1 MTSSPKPN
9 SFAARDAQYHL
20 HGYTNALKNEK
31 DGGFVVVRGQGPFV
45 YDENDKEYLDGLS
58 GLWCAALGFGK
69 GQRIIAAAVRQME
82 NLPYY
87 HTFTQK
93 APAVTVELA
102 EKLVGLASQAA
113 PMSKA
118 YFCNSGSEAN
128 DTAIKMIWYFN
139 NAVGRPQKK
148 KIIAR
153 VKGYHGVTVASGSLT
168 GLPLVH
174 KDFDLP
180 IANIL
185 HTDCPHYYR
194 FAEPGE
200 SEEDF
205 ATRMAES
212 LEALIQR
219 EGPDSIAALFAEP
232 VMGAGGVLIP
242 PKTYWEKIQ
251 KVLKKHDILLVADEV
266 ICGFMRT
273 GNQWGS
279 LTFGMKPDIMTM
291 AKQLSAAQMPIAAVL
306 ISQRV
311 YEGLRDH
318 SGKLG
323 SWAHGI
329 TYSGH
334 PVAAAVALE
343 TQKIY
348 EERKILEHV
357 RSISPAFLEELH
369 SIADHPL
376 VGEVRGVGLIGAL
389 ELVKDKKTREG
400 FDPKLA
406 VGPNL
411 IRIAHDHGVILRP
424 VADSICF
431 CPPLICS
438 EGQIREMFARF
449 RKALAETQEWLKS
462 QAVAAQCV
470 NMLPFSASVWTI

>member
-31 DGGFVVVRGQGPFV
+31 DGGFVVVRGDGPFV

-69 GQRIIAAAVRQME
+69 EQRIIDAAVKQME
-82 NLPYY
+82 ALPYY

-93 APAVTVELA
+93 TPAVAVELA
-102 EKLVGLASQAA
+102 ERLVALASQAA

-128 DTAIKMIWYFN
+128 DTAVKMIWYFN
-139 NAVGRPQKK
+139 NAIGRPEKK

-153 VKGYHGVTVASGSLT
+153 TKGYHGVTIGAGSLT

-180 IANIL
+180 IANVF
-185 HTDCPHYYR
+185 HTDCPHHYR
-194 FAEPGE
+194 FARPGE

-205 ATRMAES
+205 STRMAES

-219 EGPDSIAALFAEP
+219 EGPHTIAAMFAEP
-232 VMGAGGVLIP
+232 IMGAGGVLLP
-242 PKTYWEKIQ
+242 PRTYWEKIQ
-251 KVLKKHDILLVADEV
+251 KVLKRHDILLVADEV

-279 LTFGMKPDIMTM
+279 QTVGMKPDIMTM

-306 ISQRV
+306 ISQRI
-311 YEGLRDH
+311 YEGIRDN

-323 SWAHGI
+323 TFSHGY

-334 PVAAAVALE
+334 PIAAAVALE

-348 EERKILEHV
+348 EERKILDHV
-357 RSISPAFLEELH
+357 RAVSPLFLEELR
-369 SIADHPL
+369 SFADHPL

-389 ELVKDKKTREG
+389 ELVKDKNTRES
-400 FDPKLA
+400 FDPSLA

-411 IRIAHDHGVILRP
+411 IRIGHDHGVILRP
-424 VADSICF
+424 VGDSICF
-431 CPPLICS
+431 CPPLICT
-438 EGQIREMFARF
+438 EGHLREMFKRF

-462 QAVAAQCV
+462 QAVAA
-470 NMLPFSASVWTI
+470 

>member
-1 MTSSPKPN
+1 
-9 SFAARDAQYHL
+9 
-20 HGYTNALKNEK
+20 
-31 DGGFVVVRGQGPFV
+31 
-45 YDENDKEYLDGLS
+45 
-58 GLWCAALGFGK
+58 
-69 GQRIIAAAVRQME
+69 
-82 NLPYY
+82 
-87 HTFTQK
+87 
-93 APAVTVELA
+93 
-102 EKLVGLASQAA
+102 
-113 PMSKA
+113 
-118 YFCNSGSEAN
+118 
-128 DTAIKMIWYFN
+128 
-139 NAVGRPQKK
+139 
-148 KIIAR
+148 
-153 VKGYHGVTVASGSLT
+153 
-168 GLPLVH
+168 
-174 KDFDLP
+174 
-180 IANIL
+180 
-185 HTDCPHYYR
+185 
-194 FAEPGE
+194 
-200 SEEDF
+200 
-205 ATRMAES
+205 
-212 LEALIQR
+212 
-219 EGPDSIAALFAEP
+219 
-232 VMGAGGVLIP
+232 MGAGGVLTP

-279 LTFGMKPDIMTM
+279 QTYGMKPDIMTM

-311 YEGLRDH
+311 YEGIRDN

-323 SWAHGI
+323 TFSHGI

-334 PVAAAVALE
+334 PIAAAVALE

-348 EERKILEHV
+348 EERKILDHV
-357 RSISPAFLEELH
+357 RAVTPVFLDELK
-369 SIADHPL
+369 SFADHPL

-462 QAVAAQCV
+462 QAVAA
-470 NMLPFSASVWTI
+470 

>member
-31 DGGFVVVRGQGPFV
+31 DGGFVVVRGEGPFV

-69 GQRIIAAAVRQME
+69 EQRIVDAAVKQME
-82 NLPYY
+82 AIPYY
-87 HTFTQK
+87 HTFSHK

-102 EKLVGLASQAA
+102 EKLVTLASQAA

-139 NAVGRPQKK
+139 NAMGRPQKK

-153 VKGYHGVTVASGSLT
+153 AKGYHGVTVASGSLT

-185 HTDCPHYYR
+185 HTDCPHHYR
-194 FAEPGE
+194 FGKPGE

-219 EGPDSIAALFAEP
+219 EGPDTIAAMFAEP
-232 VMGAGGVLIP
+232 VMGAGGVLTP

-251 KVLKKHDILLVADEV
+251 KVLKKHDVLLVADEV

-273 GNQWGS
+273 GNWWGS
-279 LTFGMKPDIMTM
+279 ETFGMKPDIMTM

-311 YEGLRDH
+311 YEGLRDN
-318 SGKLG
+318 SAKIG
-323 SWAHGI
+323 SFSHGI

-334 PVAAAVALE
+334 PISAAVALE

-348 EERKILEHV
+348 EERRILDHV
-357 RSISPAFLEELH
+357 RAISPLFLDQLK
-369 SIADHPL
+369 SFADHPL

-389 ELVKDKKTREG
+389 ELVKDRKTHESFEAALG
-400 FDPKLA
+400 

-411 IRIAHDHGVILRP
+411 IRIAHEHGVILRP

-438 EGQIREMFARF
+438 ERQIREMFDRF
-449 RKALAETQEWLKS
+449 CKALAETQEWLKT
-462 QAVAAQCV
+462 QAVAA
-470 NMLPFSASVWTI
+470 

>member
-9 SFAARDAQYHL
+9 SFAARDSQYHL
-20 HGYTNALKNEK
+20 HGYTNAVKNEK
-31 DGGFVVVRGQGPFV
+31 DGGFVVVRGDGPFV

-69 GQRIIAAAVRQME
+69 EQRIIDAAVRQME

-102 EKLVGLASQAA
+102 EKLVALASQAA

-128 DTAIKMIWYFN
+128 DTAIKMIWYLN
-139 NAVGRPQKK
+139 NALGRPQKK
-148 KIIAR
+148 KLIAR
-153 VKGYHGVTVASGSLT
+153 VKGYHGVTVGSGSLT

-194 FAEPGE
+194 FGKPGE

-219 EGPDSIAALFAEP
+219 EGPDTIAAMFAEP
-232 VMGAGGVLIP
+232 VMGAGGVLTP
-242 PKTYWEKIQ
+242 PRTYWEKIQ

-279 LTFGMKPDIMTM
+279 QTYGMKPDIMTM

-311 YEGLRDH
+311 YEGLRDN
-318 SGKLG
+318 SGKHG
-323 SWAHGI
+323 SFAHGI

-334 PVAAAVALE
+334 PIAAAVALE

-348 EERKILEHV
+348 EERKILDHV
-357 RSISPAFLEELH
+357 RAIAPVFLEELR
-369 SIADHPL
+369 SFADHPL
-376 VGEVRGVGLIGAL
+376 VGEVRGIGLIGAL
-389 ELVKDKKTREG
+389 ELIKDKKTREG
-400 FDPKLA
+400 FDPSLS

-431 CPPLICS
+431 CPPLICT
-438 EGQIREMFARF
+438 EGQIREMFKRF

-462 QAVAAQCV
+462 QAVAA
-470 NMLPFSASVWTI
+470 

>member
-31 DGGFVVVRGQGPFV
+31 DGGFVVVRGEGPFV

-69 GQRIIAAAVRQME
+69 EQRIIDAAVRQME
-82 NLPYY
+82 ALPYY

-102 EKLVGLASQAA
+102 EKLVNLASQAV

-180 IANIL
+180 IANVL
-185 HTDCPHYYR
+185 HTECPHYYR
-194 FAEPGE
+194 FSKPGE

-219 EGPDSIAALFAEP
+219 EGPDTIAAMFAEP
-232 VMGAGGVLIP
+232 VMGAGGVLTP

-279 LTFGMKPDIMTM
+279 QTYGMKPDIMTM

-311 YEGLRDH
+311 YEGIRDN
-318 SGKLG
+318 SGKHG
-323 SWAHGI
+323 TFGHGI

-334 PVAAAVALE
+334 PIAAAVALE

-348 EERKILEHV
+348 EERKILDHV
-357 RSISPAFLEELH
+357 RAISPVFLEELR
-369 SIADHPL
+369 SFADHPL

-400 FDPKLA
+400 FDPSLA

-431 CPPLICS
+431 CPPLICT

-462 QAVAAQCV
+462 QAVAA
-470 NMLPFSASVWTI
+470 